1 MVNFPEINPNQ
12 KPYHISN
19 LITSFRQ
26 DTENLHPPDLIFTP
40 APINGDR
47 YPIRVLVIGI
57 PTGVD
62 CVIGDMHA
70 KRFADIGVWSPGLK
84 SRQPGEIMKIM
95 TRYVVI

>member
-1 MVNFPEINPNQ
+1 MVNFPEIKPNQ

-19 LITSFRQ
+19 LITGFQ
-26 DTENLHPPDLIFTP
+26 KDGGDQNPPDLIFTP
-40 APINGDR
+40 GNSNGDR

-57 PTGVD
+57 PDGVKF
-62 CVIGDMHA
+62 VIGDMHV

-84 SRQPGEIMKIM
+84 SRQPGEIMRIM

>member
-1 MVNFPEINPNQ
+1 MVIFPELNPNQ
-12 KPYHISN
+12 KQYHISN
-19 LITSFRQ
+19 LITGFQ
-26 DTENLHPPDLIFTP
+26 KDTENPSAPDLIFTP

-57 PTGVD
+57 PPGVD